1 MKYLED
7 QIRILE
13 MQQEPLRRENEKL
26 QEIVNKQA
34 EKLEIYEKGTLT
46 QDQTASFLQ
55 ELKSLEEKLTNAQ
68 KCKSF
73 FKEQWGKSVR
83 EIHKMKIENQQA
95 VELQIKSNKEE
106 LKNLKLVLISRTQF
120 I

>member
-1 MKYLED
+1 
-7 QIRILE
+7 
-13 MQQEPLRRENEKL
+13 MQHEPLIRENEKL

-46 QDQTASFLQ
+46 QDQTALFLQ

-106 LKNLKLVLISRTQF
+106 LNNFKLVPLTFDNF
-120 I
+120 IRYIM